1 MSLDLYAKIEPYIG
15 FYDNYER
22 LYGYYVK
29 ILKDYNVS
37 NILDV
42 GCGNG
47 RMLEI
52 LGENG
57 YKARGIDLSFKMV
70 EIAKMKG
77 VDAKQQNISEVK
89 EKYNAIIAVAD
100 VLNYMDVKSLKRFLK
115 YIKNALKKD
124 GIFVCDINTE
134 YGFCD
139 VADGT
144 MIKEDNEIFLA
155 IDAVYDGEMLD
166 TNITFFEKKDEM
178 YEKFSGSILQ
188 YYHSEKTLIKL
199 ANMELKDKDEIN
211 LFSKEPDKIIYTFIN
226 RSFE

>member
-22 LYGYYVK
+22 LYGYYIK
-29 ILKDYNVS
+29 ILKEYNVT

-52 LGENG
+52 LGEKG
-57 YKARGIDLSFKMV
+57 YKARGIDLSSKMI
-70 EIAKMKG
+70 EIAKAKG

-89 EKYNAIIAVAD
+89 EKHDAIIAVAD
-100 VLNYMDVKSLKRFLK
+100 VLNYMDAKSLKRFLK
-115 YIKNALKKD
+115 YIKNTLKK
-124 GIFVCDINTE
+124 GGVFICDINSE

-144 MIKEDNEIFLA
+144 MIKEDSEIFLA
-155 IDAVYDGEMLD
+155 IDAVYDGEILD
-166 TNITFFEKKDEM
+166 TNITFFEKEDEM
-178 YEKFSGSILQ
+178 YKKYSGSILQ
-188 YYHSEKTLIKL
+188 YFHPEDTLLKL
-199 ANMELKDKDEIN
+199 ACMKLKGKDEIN
-211 LFSKEPDKIIYTFIN
+211 LFSKEPDKIIYIFMN
-226 RSFE
+226 E